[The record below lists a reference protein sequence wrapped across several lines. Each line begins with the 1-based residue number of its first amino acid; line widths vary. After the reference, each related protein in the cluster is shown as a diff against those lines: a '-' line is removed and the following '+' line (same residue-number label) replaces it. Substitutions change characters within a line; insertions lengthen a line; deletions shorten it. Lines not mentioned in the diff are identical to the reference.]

1 MKLMMKKII
10 LAALVAIVLLA
21 AASIWLGG
29 SAIPPCA
36 LPNGASAISRLDDA
50 PPVLVRALVERVG
63 EVVPAGAKFDA
74 TDVAWT
80 GKNRRLIFVWNLSNR
95 WVIATE
101 HGGIGYNDPIFAFDM
116 SQDGREAVLLQ
127 ERIAFPDSVCSTA
140 SSLLALRND
149 GRGS

>member
-36 LPNGASAISRLDDA
+36 LPNAASAISRLDDA

-101 HGGIGYNDPIFAFDM
+101 HGGVGYNDPIFAFDM
-116 SQDGREAVLLQ
+116 SQDRREAIFLQ
-127 ERIAFPDSVCSTA
+127 ERIAFPESVCSTA
-140 SSLLALRND
+140 SSLLALRNE
-149 GRGS
+149 RGS

>member
-50 PPVLVRALVERVG
+50 PPALVRALVERVG
-63 EVVPAGAKFDA
+63 EVAPAGAKFD
-74 TDVAWT
+74 
-80 GKNRRLIFVWNLSNR
+80 
-95 WVIATE
+95 
-101 HGGIGYNDPIFAFDM
+101 DPIFPFDM
-116 SQDGREAVLLQ
+116 SQDRREAIFLQ
-127 ERIAFPDSVCSTA
+127 ERIAFPESVCSTA

-149 GRGS
+149 ERGS